1 MSEIKGAKIDEHLLS
16 GQQEDKLVIF
26 AGAGVSM
33 GHPSDYPD
41 FRRLAGQIARG
52 SKLKLSANEPI
63 EHFLGR
69 LCDEGLHVHEKAA
82 EILSNPN
89 SRPKPLHRDL
99 LRLYAGNPERL
110 RIVTTNM
117 DTHFGSGA
125 RELFGQTPI
134 IFKAPA
140 LPLGNDFTG
149 IVHLH

>member
-63 EHFLGR
+63 EHFLGDYVTKACTYTKR
-69 LCDEGLHVHEKAA
+69 QPKYCQIQIHGLNRFIGTFSGFMR
-82 EILSNPN
+82 EIQ
-89 SRPKPLHRDL
+89 
-99 LRLYAGNPERL
+99 
-110 RIVTTNM
+110 
-117 DTHFGSGA
+117 SG
-125 RELFGQTPI
+125 F
-134 IFKAPA
+134 
-140 LPLGNDFTG
+140 
-149 IVHLH
+149 V